1 MKTDM
6 KDQDLTE
13 KIIGCALKVH
23 NTLRFGFL
31 EKVYENAAGARGP
44 VGELPEGHGDRGG
57 LVDQLR
63 ARGASET

>member
-23 NTLRFGFL
+23 NTLAFGFL
-31 EKVYENAAGARGP
+31 EKLINFGREVQVKRR
-44 VGELPEGHGDRGG
+44 VFDR
-57 LVDQLR
+57 
-63 ARGASET
+63 S